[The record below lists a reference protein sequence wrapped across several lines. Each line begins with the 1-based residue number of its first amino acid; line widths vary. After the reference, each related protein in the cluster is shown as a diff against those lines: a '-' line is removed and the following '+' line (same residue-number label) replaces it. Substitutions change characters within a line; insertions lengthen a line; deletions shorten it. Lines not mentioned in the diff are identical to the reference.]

1 MEEILEEVSE
11 KIYPPRITWVKSFAK
26 VESEAF
32 KKGIKWQQ
40 ERTYSEEDM
49 LNASKYGY
57 NFHKTTLFPNQ
68 EFEDSCIN
76 NTKQW
81 LTLFKKK

>member
-1 MEEILEEVSE
+1 MWETTTFILISWFIGFIFGAV
-11 KIYPPRITWVKSFAK
+11 R
-26 VESEAF
+26 
-32 KKGIKWQQ
+32 
-40 ERTYSEEDM
+40 ERVLNKLYSKEDM
-49 LNASKYGY
+49 IKASKYGY

-68 EFEDSCIN
+68 EFENSCIN

>member
-1 MEEILEEVSE
+1 MWQIITFILISWFIGFIFGAV
-11 KIYPPRITWVKSFAK
+11 R
-26 VESEAF
+26 
-32 KKGIKWQQ
+32 
-40 ERTYSEEDM
+40 ERVLNKLYSKEDM
-49 LNASKYGY
+49 IKASKYGY
-57 NFHKTTLFPNQ
+57 NFHKTTQFPNQ